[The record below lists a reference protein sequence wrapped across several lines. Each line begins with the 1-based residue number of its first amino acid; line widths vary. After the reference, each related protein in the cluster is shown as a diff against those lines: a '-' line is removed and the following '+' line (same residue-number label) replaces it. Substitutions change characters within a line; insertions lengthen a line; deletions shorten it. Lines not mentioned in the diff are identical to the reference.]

1 MEKAVNLLPVMR
13 TFKRQIPAWGSWF
26 FTTDIRPI
34 AGFASAHRL
43 MLMGFFHTAVSKSRI
58 AFLVT
63 TEQEALEELARTR
76 PGLLFVV
83 DQLEQGSS
91 LALVEQA
98 RSVVPDIRTIMIVN
112 GQKGDLVSAGL
123 SSADAVLSESDCFE
137 PEAPM
142 VTLFRMISLG
152 QRYRSRS
159 VKAAMAAANEQGEA
173 WRDGPP
179 GLTPREL
186 EIVALMVEG
195 LSDRQIAEQLG
206 VGYEAA
212 RSYGKNLRRKLGAAN
227 RAQAV
232 AKLLKLGLTGLRR

>member
-1 MEKAVNLLPVMR
+1 MNLLPVMR

-98 RSVVPDIRTIMIVN
+98 RSVVPDIRSKVLNRESRQRFFLEFQPTLHTQFHCFRP
-112 GQKGDLVSAGL
+112 GSSLRKSA
-123 SSADAVLSESDCFE
+123 
-137 PEAPM
+137 PQ
-142 VTLFRMISLG
+142 SL
-152 QRYRSRS
+152 Q
-159 VKAAMAAANEQGEA
+159 ALQIT
-173 WRDGPP
+173 GP
-179 GLTPREL
+179 
-186 EIVALMVEG
+186 
-195 LSDRQIAEQLG
+195 
-206 VGYEAA
+206 
-212 RSYGKNLRRKLGAAN
+212 RKRLHPFFFDH
-227 RAQAV
+227 
-232 AKLLKLGLTGLRR
+232 

>member
-1 MEKAVNLLPVMR
+1 MDLLAVFRRNR
-13 TFKRQIPAWGSWF
+13 RGYPAAASWILSSE
-26 FTTDIRPI
+26 IRPSS
-34 AGFASAHRL
+34 GFASAHRL
-43 MLMGFFHTAVSKSRI
+43 MMQGFFNTALSKARL
-58 AFLVT
+58 AFMVT
-63 TEQEALEELARTR
+63 TEQEALDQMARTR
-76 PGLLFVV
+76 PGLLIVTG
-83 DQLEQGSS
+83 QLEQGSG

-98 RSVVPDIRTIMIVN
+98 RSVVEDIRTILILN
-112 GQKGDLVSAGL
+112 DRLDDLVAAGL
-123 SSADAVLSESDCFE
+123 STADAVVSEADCFGEDE
-137 PEAPM
+137 PV
-142 VTLFRMISLG
+142 VTLIRSISLG

-232 AKLLKLGLTGLRR
+232 AKLLKLGLSGLGSR